1 MTEIDCRLPIGPRAH
16 NQTPIAHL
24 IEDFYVLHV
33 LERVARQCAEE
44 TYGCDPVQ
52 HFAWSLARRVERHRT
67 RVQRVLES
75 GYGIANH
82 LLRRPI
88 WDESG
93 THPFEL
99 LAWAVDLFAFNAPA
113 FGRLQRTVKW
123 AGAQIA
129 VLREGLDDRKTHGL
143 FAGEVPASELLYRGH
158 PQGSIY
164 ADVQVL
170 HNLLPHT
177 VAACET
183 ATRDSPLYIYAER
196 LYDDAWMQL
205 LKLAPYV
212 TDATFQPGRVSLR
225 RTSDQKVVWSRLW
238 DATTIALAQAKH
250 GGPLWN
256 TISQS
261 RIQLRILG
269 DGVGEPRDASWFLP

>member
-1 MTEIDCRLPIGPRAH
+1 MTEIDHRLPLGPRA
-16 NQTPIAHL
+16 QYQAPIAHF
-24 IEDFYVLHV
+24 IEDFYILEM
-33 LERVARQCAEE
+33 LERVAHQCAEHS
-44 TYGCDPVQ
+44 YGCKPVQ
-52 HFAWSLARRVERHRT
+52 SFAWSLGRRLRRHRA

-93 THPFEL
+93 THPFEM
-99 LAWAVDLFAFNAPA
+99 LASAVKFFEMDARP
-113 FGRLQRTVKW
+113 FGRLQRTTKW
-123 AGAQIA
+123 ADAQIA
-129 VLREGLDDRKTHGL
+129 ILREGLDDRRTPGL
-143 FAGEVPASELLYRGH
+143 FAGAVPESALLYRGH

-183 ATRDSPLYIYAER
+183 ATRDSPLYIYAEC
-196 LYDDAWMQL
+196 LYDEAWVHL
-205 LKLAPYV
+205 LKLTPYV
-212 TDATFQPGRVSLR
+212 SDAAFQPGRVSLR

-256 TISQS
+256 MISQS

-269 DGVGEPRDASWFLP
+269 DGVGEPRDPSWFLP